1 MIRTLLSLPVILIV
15 LVLGGL
21 YIGYGEVEPCR
32 VLAIERA
39 RRAAIQ
45 VPGTESWMRLGT
57 SQMSTPDCAR
67 GLLDSWRER
76 LFGGD

>member
-32 VLAIERA
+32 VLAAERA
-39 RRAAIQ
+39 RRAAIH
-45 VPGTESWMRLGT
+45 VPGVESWMRLGT
-57 SQMSTPDCAR
+57 SQMSTADCAR

-76 LFGGD
+76 LFGD